1 MSDQDKENQTQEG
14 NEPETMEELEAQ
26 IAAEEA
32 AQESETQEQE
42 EELAESSEDDAVE
55 TEESSESTIEP
66 DAAADEEEA
75 EEEEGASEEEADE
88 EAEPVDDRDPVEI
101 GFDFYLNGMRP
112 GLPITIDTGLVLQ
125 QKLYRHVLH
134 LLTSGD
140 VRYNI
145 ERMVAMVTKYRGEHF
160 HETKLFRCLDHKR
173 VDSGW
178 RTRFE
183 NLMTLLLTMADVPNR
198 SEVARHVDV
207 EVVVNSVNSK
217 EAADNLMSYIN
228 S

>member
-1 MSDQDKENQTQEG
+1 M
-14 NEPETMEELEAQ
+14 
-26 IAAEEA
+26 
-32 AQESETQEQE
+32 
-42 EELAESSEDDAVE
+42 
-55 TEESSESTIEP
+55 
-66 DAAADEEEA
+66 
-75 EEEEGASEEEADE
+75 
-88 EAEPVDDRDPVEI
+88 EI

-145 ERMVAMVTKYRGEHF
+145 DRMVAMVTKYRGEHF